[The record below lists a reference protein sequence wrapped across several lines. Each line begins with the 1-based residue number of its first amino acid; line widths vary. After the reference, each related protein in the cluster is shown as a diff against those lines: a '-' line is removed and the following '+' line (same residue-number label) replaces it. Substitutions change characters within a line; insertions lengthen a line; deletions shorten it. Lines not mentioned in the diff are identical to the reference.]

1 MNLSRRGKLASLL
14 ICLCILLYLGAY
26 ADVWSS
32 LEEYSPVSFA
42 EDPILV
48 VLNSTFAS
56 AENPIREFYNNSSL
70 GAFTPQDPSLPFCN
84 ITPPN
89 LVGPIK
95 VWMDEPSMQVLE
107 KLYPD
112 LEDGGHGQPKFC
124 KARHRVA
131 IIIPYRDR
139 DTHLR
144 IFLHNLHSFLRKQEL
159 DYGIFVVEQIGNQT
173 FNRAKLM
180 NVGFVE
186 SLKLYDWQCFIFHD
200 VDLLP
205 EDDRNLYT
213 CPEQPRH
220 MSVAIDKFKY
230 QLPYKSIFGGIS
242 AMTRQQV
249 EKINGFSNDY
259 WGWGGEDDDL
269 SSRVSVNG
277 YKILRYPNEVAR
289 YKMVKHTQEKSNPV
303 NACRYTLMRRT
314 RMRFRY
320 DGLSNLNYKVIKAER
335 RHLYTNINVDLLEAE
350 SRERLHKEK
359 KIFQKC

>member
-1 MNLSRRGKLASLL
+1 MCGCAF
-14 ICLCILLYLGAY
+14 LYLGAY
-26 ADVWSS
+26 ADLWTS
-32 LEEYSPVSFA
+32 LEEYSQFSSVD
-42 EDPILV
+42 DPILI
-48 VLNSTFAS
+48 VLNSTFAA
-56 AENPIREFYNNSSL
+56 AENPNHEFYNSSSL
-70 GAFTPQDPSLPFCN
+70 GNFTIQNPSLPFCN
-84 ITPPN
+84 VTPPN

-95 VWMDEPSMQVLE
+95 VWMDESTTSDIE
-107 KLYPD
+107 KLYPE
-112 LEDGGHGQPKFC
+112 LENGGHGHPEVC

-131 IIIPYRDR
+131 IIVPFRDR
-139 DTHLR
+139 DVHLR
-144 IFLHNLHSFLRKQEL
+144 ILLHNLHSFLSKQQL
-159 DYGIFVVEQIGNQT
+159 DYGIFIVEQIANQT

-186 SLKLYDWQCFIFHD
+186 ALKLYDWQCFIFHD

-230 QLPYKSIFGGIS
+230 QLPYNSIFGGIS

-277 YKILRYPNEVAR
+277 YKIMRYPNEIAR
-289 YKMVKHTQEKSNPV
+289 YKMVKHAQEKI
-303 NACRYTLMRRT
+303 AGTLSC
-314 RMRFRY
+314 
-320 DGLSNLNYKVIKAER
+320 DEL
-335 RHLYTNINVDLLEAE
+335 D
-350 SRERLHKEK
+350 
-359 KIFQKC
+359 